1 MLSLQQQVSE
11 AAKSILARWPN
22 VPQVA
27 IVLGSGL
34 GGFSSEIEIEQSISY
49 RDIPYFRS
57 ATAIGHDGTLICGSI
72 GSTSVCAMS
81 GRFHRYEGY
90 SLSEV
95 AFPVRVFAELGA
107 GVLVVSNACG
117 GLNPLFSA
125 GDVMVIE
132 DQVNF
137 MFQNP
142 LTGVFDATISKPMAL
157 DRPAAY
163 CGTARPTYDFRLV
176 KSAQQVARDAGLPL
190 QAGVYC
196 SVPGPNY
203 ETRAELRMLR
213 TMGIDVVGMSTIPEV
228 IVASQLGMR
237 VLGLSAVTN
246 KCSPDARVA
255 TTGESVVVAAEST
268 QPKMRD
274 IVLGVINKL

>member
-1 MLSLQQQVSE
+1 MLSLQQQVSD
-11 AAKSILARWPN
+11 AAKSIRSRWPKM
-22 VPQVA
+22 PQVA
-27 IVLGSGL
+27 IILGSGL
-34 GGFSSEIEIEQSISY
+34 GGLSSEIDVEQSIPY
-49 RDIPYFRS
+49 RDVPHFKS
-57 ATAIGHDGTLICGSI
+57 ATALGHDGTLICGTV
-72 GSTSVCAMS
+72 GSMTVCAMN

-107 GVLVVSNACG
+107 TILIVSNACG

-132 DQVNF
+132 DQVNL
-137 MFQNP
+137 MFKNP
-142 LTGVFDATISKPMAL
+142 LTGVVGSTVNGSIGFE
-157 DRPAAY
+157 RPADISGA
-163 CGTARPTYDFRLV
+163 ARPTYDLRLL
-176 KSAQQVARDAGLPL
+176 KSAQQVARDAGLPVRT
-190 QAGVYC
+190 GVYC

-213 TMGIDVVGMSTIPEV
+213 TVGVDVVGMSTIPEV

-255 TTGESVVVAAEST
+255 TTGESIVVAAEST

>member
-1 MLSLQQQVSE
+1 MLSLQQQVSD
-11 AAKSILARWPN
+11 AGKSIRTRWPK

-27 IVLGSGL
+27 IILGSGL
-34 GGFSSEIEIEQSISY
+34 GGFSSEIDVEQSIPY
-49 RDIPYFRS
+49 RDVPNFKS
-57 ATAIGHDGTLICGSI
+57 ATAIGHDGTLICGTI
-72 GSTSVCAMS
+72 GSSNVCAMS

-107 GVLVVSNACG
+107 TILVVSNACG

-132 DQVNF
+132 DQVNLL
-137 MFQNP
+137 FQNP
-142 LTGVFDATISKPMAL
+142 LTGVVGSRVNVPIGFE
-157 DRPAAY
+157 RPADIS
-163 CGTARPTYDFRLV
+163 GVARPNYDLRLL
-176 KSAQQVARDAGLPL
+176 KSAQQVARDAGLPVRT
-190 QAGVYC
+190 GVYC

-213 TMGIDVVGMSTIPEV
+213 TMGVDVVGMSTIPEV

>member
-22 VPQVA
+22 VPRVA

-34 GGFSSEIEIEQSISY
+34 GGFSSKMDVEQSIPY
-49 RDIPYFRS
+49 RDIPYFKS

-142 LTGVFDATISKPMAL
+142 LTGVFDSTISGPIEL
-157 DRPAAY
+157 DRPTAF
-163 CGTARPTYDFRLV
+163 CGTARPTYDCRLV
-176 KSAQQVARDAGLPL
+176 KSAQQAARDAGLPL

-196 SVPGPNY
+196 GVPGPNY